1 MSWGISPTERATE
14 LRRALAQALPGE
26 ARAAMAVALG
36 QALVDAGDYAA
47 AIVELAAAREQAEA
61 LASAA
66 GERLGDEAELLLGVA
81 LLRRR
86 EPERALPHLQRAL
99 ERARSTGTQ
108 PSSLAL
114 RAELSLAEARVQRAV
129 RPSSEAPRGAAAGV
143 EVRAELA
150 RLVDRLEASLVMA
163 IERGDATADAWLL
176 HGRLRLGRAALLVAD
191 GESARAEAVI
201 GDALEAIDAGAD
213 GDDDAPELAALR
225 IDALRALATVRRERR
240 DWAGAER
247 AGREAVTRG
256 LADGL
261 PRELAEAYETYAV
274 VVGEA
279 QADAAARVELPD
291 GLESPAA
298 LLARAQELYRVH
310 GGLADLERVREG
322 FRRFG
327 RRAVDHVPA
336 HEVRALLDDLR
347 RTRRRLASEVETI
360 APGLD
365 GATGSELAA
374 AIAELASVEERV
386 SAAMR
391 AVILERESVRTLLE
405 LCRGLNEVKEVARLV
420 DEAAR
425 IAAQVTGADR
435 AVIALVTDGERRLV
449 ARAAHQLPEPERE
462 PAWRAALEGVVAG
475 GGPMLVDALPPGA
488 RSRRAAGEGGSSSDA
503 SSEEIR
509 LGAELVAPLRRGE
522 RVLGGIYV
530 DRRLC
535 GGVFSAQDLDLLAIF
550 AAQLSVM
557 LANVQ
562 AREELGAA
570 GRERAATLEALSE
583 GVVTLDRDGAV
594 TSVNRAA
601 ARMLGFAPG
610 GQLSLPSIPE
620 LHFVRATLDRGEDV
634 DGRVA
639 RIGGAEYLVNARA
652 LRDGEL
658 AAGAVVTLSELKR
671 VQSIAQRLVGS
682 VARYSFG
689 DIVGR
694 SPLLRRRLQLAEA
707 AARSD
712 SSVLITGESGTG
724 KEVLAQSI
732 HNASARAGGPFVG
745 INCSAIPRELLE
757 SELFGYEGGAFT
769 GARRGGQPGK
779 FELAEGGTILL
790 DEIGEMPL
798 EMQAKLLR
806 VLQER
811 RLVRI
816 GGARE
821 TPVDA
826 RIVATTN
833 RDLEEAVARGQ
844 FRADLLFRLK
854 VIHIELPP
862 LRERASDVPVLVE
875 HYLSIFAARLGKKVR
890 GLAPHVA
897 DAFARY
903 PWPGNIRELEN
914 VLEGEVNL
922 VDPEALLL
930 TDVPDAL
937 RPRPRVTPVHGWPT
951 LPMAGA
957 ALPSGGAPPTL
968 DEAERELL
976 VQALVRHQG
985 AIPEVARALGV
996 SRGTVYNKLRRFA
1009 LDADDYRPK

>member
-1 MSWGISPTERATE
+1 MSPTERAKE
-14 LRRALAQALPGE
+14 LRQALAQALPGE

-36 QALVDAGDYAA
+36 QALVDAGDYAT
-47 AIVELAAAREQAEA
+47 AIVELAAAREEAEA
-61 LASAA
+61 VGSEAGSRLA
-66 GERLGDEAELLLGVA
+66 DEAELLLGVA

-86 EPERALPHLQRAL
+86 EPERATLHLEHAL
-99 ERARSTGTQ
+99 ERARTPELQ
-108 PSSLAL
+108 L
-114 RAELSLAEARVQRAV
+114 RAELALAEARVQRAL
-129 RPSSEAPRGAAAGV
+129 RSSGEAQRGAAATV
-143 EVRAELA
+143 EERAEVA
-150 RLVDRLEASLVMA
+150 RLLDRLEASLVIA
-163 IERGDATADAWLL
+163 VERGSAAPDVWLL
-176 HGRLRLGRAALLVAD
+176 HGRLRLGRAALMSLD
-191 GESARAEAVI
+191 GDVARAEALI
-201 GDALEAIDAGAD
+201 GDALDAIVGA
-213 GDDDAPELAALR
+213 GDDGEGDGAPELAALR
-225 IDALRALATVRRERR
+225 IDALRALATAKRARG

-247 AGREAVTRG
+247 AAREAVTRG
-256 LADGL
+256 LAGGL

-274 VVGEA
+274 LLGEA
-279 QADAAARVELPD
+279 QSDPTARAELPD

-298 LLARAQELYRVH
+298 LLARAQELYRLH

-327 RRAVDHVPA
+327 RRAVDHVPT

-347 RTRRRLASEVETI
+347 RTRRRLASAVEAI
-360 APGLD
+360 GEID
-365 GATGSELAA
+365 GAAAVAEGVAALAA
-374 AIAELASVEERV
+374 VEERV
-386 SAAMR
+386 NTAMR

-405 LCRGLNEVKEVARLV
+405 LCRALNEVKEPARLV
-420 DEAAR
+420 EEAAR
-425 IAAQVTGADR
+425 VAAQVTGADR
-435 AVIALVTDGERRLV
+435 AVIALVGDGGRGLV
-449 ARAAHQLPEPERE
+449 ARAAHQMPEPERE
-462 PAWRAALEGVVAG
+462 SAWRAALEHAAAG
-475 GGPMLVDALPPGA
+475 GAPICVDTPFPA
-488 RSRRAAGEGGSSSDA
+488 RARRAGGDPSSP
-503 SSEEIR
+503 SEEIR
-509 LGAELVAPLRRGE
+509 LAAELAAPLRRGD
-522 RVLGGIYV
+522 RLLGGIYV

-535 GGVFSAQDLDLLAIF
+535 GGVFSAQDLDLLTIF

-562 AREELGAA
+562 AREELGLA

-610 GQLSLPSIPE
+610 AQLTLPSLPE
-620 LHFVRATLDRGEDV
+620 LHFVRATLDRGEDI
-634 DGRVA
+634 DGRMA

-652 LRDGEL
+652 LRTDAEIT
-658 AAGAVVTLSELKR
+658 GAVVTLTELKR

-689 DIVGR
+689 DIVGQ

-732 HNASARAGGPFVG
+732 HNASARASGPFVG

-790 DEIGEMPL
+790 DEIGDMPL

-811 RLVRI
+811 RVARI
-816 GGARE
+816 GGVRE

-914 VLEGEVNL
+914 VLEAEVNL

-930 TDVPDAL
+930 SEIPDAL

-951 LPMAGA
+951 LPTAGA
-957 ALPSGGAPPTL
+957 AGMGLPSGGAPPTL

-985 AIPEVARALGV
+985 AIPEVAKALGV

-1009 LDADDYRPK
+1009 LDADDFRPK